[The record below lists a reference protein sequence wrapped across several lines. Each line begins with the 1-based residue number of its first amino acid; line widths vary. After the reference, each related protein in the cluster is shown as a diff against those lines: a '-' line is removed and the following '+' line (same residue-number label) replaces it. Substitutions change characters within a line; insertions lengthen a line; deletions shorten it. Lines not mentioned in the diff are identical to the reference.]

1 MDYNLSVIIPVL
13 NEEGNIETLI
23 DYIYQEEVR
32 AEIIVSDGKSTDNT
46 VEIAKSKGAVV
57 ISGKPGRG
65 AQLNRGADA
74 ASASILLFLHA
85 DSRLEKG
92 ALSKMLE
99 QMNQY
104 KDLVGGCFKL
114 KISSQNLLL
123 KFISWSSNLRAKY
136 LNLIF
141 GDQGIFVRRD
151 VFNELGGFPD
161 IELMEDWEF
170 SKKMA
175 KMGKLLYVDKNIY
188 TSARRWENY
197 GVLKTIILMHKIK
210 ILYKLG
216 ISPSKLKEIYRDAR

>member
-13 NEEGNIETLI
+13 NEERNIETLI

-57 ISGKPGRG
+57 ISGKSGRG
-65 AQLNRGADA
+65 AQLNRGAEA

-151 VFNELGGFPD
+151 VFDELGGFPD

-175 KMGKLLYVDKNIY
+175 KKGKLLYVDKKIY
-188 TSARRWENY
+188 TSARRWENH

>member
-1 MDYNLSVIIPVL
+1 MDYNLSVIIPAL
-13 NEEGNIETLI
+13 NEEENIEALI
-23 DYIYQEEVR
+23 DHIYQEEVR

-46 VEIAKSKGAVV
+46 AEIAKSKGAEVV
-57 ISGKPGRG
+57 SGTPGRG
-65 AQLNRGADA
+65 AQLNRGAEA
-74 ASASILLFLHA
+74 ASASILLFIHA

-92 ALSKMLE
+92 ALSKMIE
-99 QMNQY
+99 QMSHDQ
-104 KDLVGGCFKL
+104 DLIGGCFKL

-123 KFISWSSNLRAKY
+123 KFIGWSSNLRAKY

-151 VFNELGGFPD
+151 VFNELGGFPE

-170 SKKMA
+170 SKTMA
-175 KMGKLLYVDKNIY
+175 KKGRLLYVDKKIY
-188 TSARRWENY
+188 TSARRWEKH

>member
-57 ISGKPGRG
+57 ISGKSGRG
-65 AQLNRGADA
+65 AQLNRGAEA

-99 QMNQY
+99 QMNHY